1 MKERLKK
8 NNQLILKKIN
18 NKILFKI
25 FTLFNLPMALISG
38 LKIERITVTKCE
50 TSVGYK
56 FLNKNPFNSVYFA
69 VLGMA
74 AELSTAALAL
84 SSVQTMDSNIAF
96 IITVMEGE
104 FLKKAKGKIK
114 FKCLE
119 GEKIFKA
126 VGKAVQRSDPVVE
139 TVQTIGYNDADDI
152 VAIFNFKWSFKKR

>member
-38 LKIERITVTKCE
+38 LKIERITATNCE

-69 VLGMA
+69 VLSMA
-74 AELSTAALAL
+74 AELSTGALAF
-84 SSVQTMDSNIAF
+84 SSVQTMDSDIAF
-96 IITVMEGE
+96 IVTGMEGE

-126 VGKAVQRSDPVVE
+126 VGKAVQSPEPVVQI
-139 TVQTIGYNDADDI
+139 VQTIGYNDEGDI

>member
-38 LKIERITVTKCE
+38 LKIERITGTKCE

-96 IITVMEGE
+96 IITGMEGE

-126 VGKAVQRSDPVVE
+126 VGKAVQSSDPVVE
-139 TVQTIGYNDADDI
+139 IVQTIGYNDADDI

>member
-1 MKERLKK
+1 
-8 NNQLILKKIN
+8 
-18 NKILFKI
+18 
-25 FTLFNLPMALISG
+25 MALISG

-50 TSVGYK
+50 TSVVYK

-96 IITVMEGE
+96 IITGMEGE

-126 VGKAVQRSDPVVE
+126 VRKAVQSSDPVVE

>member
-96 IITVMEGE
+96 IITGMEGE

-126 VGKAVQRSDPVVE
+126 VGKAVQSSDPVVE

-152 VAIFNFKWSFKKR
+152 VAIFNFKLSFKKR

>member
-96 IITVMEGE
+96 IITGMEGE

-126 VGKAVQRSDPVVE
+126 VGKAVQSSDPVVE

>member
-8 NNQLILKKIN
+8 SNKLILKKIN

-38 LKIERITVTKCE
+38 LKIERITSSECE

-56 FLNKNPFNSVYFA
+56 FLNKNPFNSIYFA
-69 VLGMA
+69 ILSMA
-74 AELSTAALAL
+74 AELSTGALAL
-84 SSVQTMDSNIAF
+84 LSIQTMDSNISF
-96 IITVMEGE
+96 IVTGMEGD

-126 VGKAVQRSDPVVE
+126 VGKAVQSPEPVIQI
-139 TVQTIGYNDADDI
+139 VQTIGYNDEGDI

>member
-38 LKIERITVTKCE
+38 LKIERITCTKCE

-96 IITVMEGE
+96 IITGMEGE

-126 VGKAVQRSDPVVE
+126 VGKAVQSSDPVVE
-139 TVQTIGYNDADDI
+139 IVQTIGYNDADDI

>member
-8 NNQLILKKIN
+8 NNELILKKIN
-18 NKILFKI
+18 NKIFFKI

-38 LKIERITVTKCE
+38 LKIERINGTECE

-56 FLNKNPFNSVYFA
+56 FLNKNPFNSIYFA
-69 VLGMA
+69 VLSMA
-74 AELSTAALAL
+74 AELSTGALAL
-84 SSVQTMDSNIAF
+84 LSVQTMDSNIAF
-96 IITVMEGE
+96 IVTGIEGE

-126 VGKAVQRSDPVVE
+126 VEKAVQTPEPAVQI
-139 TVQTIGYNDADDI
+139 VQTIGYNDEGEI
-152 VAIFNFKWSFKKR
+152 VAVFNFKWSFKKR

>member
-8 NNQLILKKIN
+8 SNELILKKIN

-38 LKIERITVTKCE
+38 LKIERITSTECE

-56 FLNKNPFNSVYFA
+56 FLNKNPFNSIYFA
-69 VLGMA
+69 VLSMA
-74 AELSTAALAL
+74 AELSTGALAML
-84 SSVQTMDSNIAF
+84 SVQTMDSNISF
-96 IITVMEGE
+96 IVTGMEGE

-126 VGKAVQRSDPVVE
+126 VEKAVQTPEPAVQM
-139 TVQTIGYNDADDI
+139 VQTIGYNDEDEI